1 MTSLFIFFA
10 IPLATII
17 LSIVL
22 QKALRN
28 PILVALTFFSIF
40 LIVAFILDLLGIVD
54 LGTGLI
60 AAIIYTIIAF
70 ITAFLICRFC
80 NNNNNSDEDDEDNNC
95 LNCGCNRE
103 LQANSNINLDVVN
116 QNMLNNSIRS
126 SRRIYGRRRF

>member
-1 MTSLFIFFA
+1 MTLLFIFFA

-22 QKALRN
+22 QKTLRN
-28 PILVALTFFSIF
+28 PILVALTFFAIF

-70 ITAFLICRFC
+70 ITAIFACRFC
-80 NNNNNSDEDDEDNNC
+80 NNENNGENNDNRMNYMERY
-95 LNCGCNRE
+95 NRE
-103 LQANSNINLDVVN
+103 SPAISNLNLDTTN
-116 QNMLNNSIRS
+116 QNMKNHLVRNN
-126 SRRIYGRRRF
+126 RRIYNRIRF